1 MVYSYK
7 GLMRVNMN
15 YYIEKHDME
24 IILDALENLVEDMK
38 HAKDNGH
45 FNYAYSIEDVDG
57 LFQSFDN
64 GYKEDVK

>member
-1 MVYSYK
+1 MVHVYK
-7 GLMRVNMN
+7 YPWNISMN
-15 YYIEKHDME
+15 YYIEKHDMT

-45 FNYAYSIEDVDG
+45 FNYPYSIEDVDG

-64 GYKEDVK
+64 SFVEDNS